1 MAQFMEL
8 TVDESIDQKS
18 MSNPTW
24 KDIEDGIL
32 RIDGQ
37 NSSFLI
43 LSAVN
48 GNDHLQCVGNKIG
61 LTVEYREY
69 LNNSFKHFR
78 LGNGTGRSPLLNEWF
93 QLECK
98 VGPISILKEEL
109 LNAQEVLSIFRS
121 YFQAGL
127 LPTEYVKRNITK
139 MFQSEK

>member
-1 MAQFMEL
+1 MEL

-18 MSNPTW
+18 ISNPTW
-24 KDIEDGIL
+24 KEIEDGIL

-69 LNNSFKHFR
+69 MNNSFKHFR
-78 LGNGTGRSPLLNEWF
+78 LGNGTGQMQNAIYLLLDNLIGEEDVAKKIDWIDWVPL
-93 QLECK
+93 
-98 VGPISILKEEL
+98 EE
-109 LNAQEVLSIFRS
+109 ESKDS
-121 YFQAGL
+121 L
-127 LPTEYVKRNITK
+127 LPLIEMRQLVAS
-139 MFQSEK
+139 MD